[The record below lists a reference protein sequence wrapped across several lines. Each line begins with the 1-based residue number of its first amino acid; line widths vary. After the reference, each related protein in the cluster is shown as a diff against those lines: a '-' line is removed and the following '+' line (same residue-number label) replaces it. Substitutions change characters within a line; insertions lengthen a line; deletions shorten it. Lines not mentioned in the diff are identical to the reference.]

1 MSGTKAVVSAGSPGR
16 SAGRRVRAD
25 TLLYAVIV
33 QIGLLLVTVFIVVL
47 RPSAAV
53 DPAFEGKPTI
63 RMPQRELEHRVA
75 LAEFQQMAASPMQIE
90 RLSTSALTPDGLPP
104 MPAVPRGEFSPLE
117 NASFLNTDTQALL
130 AQAGLS
136 GALDGIKS
144 AASAAAFFGVE
155 DLGERIVIVV
165 NTSASVMRKARNKGY
180 TVERIQQEVIRLI
193 EGLDPGTRFGLIQF
207 SQGVRS
213 FASFLVPATAA
224 NRSAAAG
231 WIPENLR
238 GNPPIGPDQAWFG
251 HEAAFQAALALQP
264 DILFLVTDGVLN
276 RRTGS
281 PGHWSYPEIPFP
293 VFQSTLDRFEG
304 ELPEP
309 PRIHVIGFEMK
320 PEDAAHMRSLA
331 RSHGGQ
337 VREF

>member
-1 MSGTKAVVSAGSPGR
+1 
-16 SAGRRVRAD
+16 
-25 TLLYAVIV
+25 
-33 QIGLLLVTVFIVVL
+33 
-47 RPSAAV
+47 
-53 DPAFEGKPTI
+53 
-63 RMPQRELEHRVA
+63 
-75 LAEFQQMAASPMQIE
+75 
-90 RLSTSALTPDGLPP
+90 
-104 MPAVPRGEFSPLE
+104 
-117 NASFLNTDTQALL
+117 
-130 AQAGLS
+130 
-136 GALDGIKS
+136 
-144 AASAAAFFGVE
+144 
-155 DLGERIVIVV
+155 
-165 NTSASVMRKARNKGY
+165 MRKGRNKGY
-180 TVERIQQEVIRLI
+180 TDERIQQEVIRLI

-224 NRSAAAG
+224 NRAAAAG

-281 PGHWSYPEIPFP
+281 SGHWSYPEIPFP
-293 VFQSTLDRFEG
+293 VFETTLERFEG

-320 PEDAAHMRSLA
+320 TEDAAHMRSLA
-331 RSHGGQ
+331 RSRGGQ